1 MVCDMKTAV
10 IYYSMSLNTFYVAS
24 IIAKE
29 LKADLICL
37 EPEEAYPDSGVKKYF
52 WGGRSALMKDKP
64 ALKPYSFEADKYDV
78 IILGTPVWASCYTPP
93 LRTFIEKYGQQ
104 LKKKRLGA
112 FACYSGIGASK
123 ALDKLK
129 NDLAIKDFG
138 ATLTIVDPK
147 DKKST
152 EKDNRILD
160 FCHRIQSLS

>member
-1 MVCDMKTAV
+1 
-10 IYYSMSLNTFYVAS
+10 
-24 IIAKE
+24 
-29 LKADLICL
+29 
-37 EPEEAYPDSGVKKYF
+37 
-52 WGGRSALMKDKP
+52 MKDKP
-64 ALKPYSFEADKYDV
+64 ALKPYSFEVDKYDV

-93 LRTFIEKYGQQ
+93 LRTFIEKYGKQ

-112 FACYSGIGASK
+112 FVCYSGIGASK